1 MNYDHILIR
10 YAELALKGKNR
21 HQFERKLQENINI
34 ALKPYPNA
42 KLERTFGRMFVHLNG
57 ADHEPI
63 METLAKVIG
72 IHSFSL
78 AIKVSNELEQMQ
90 KGALEAVLQILDGKK
105 TFKVTAKRANK
116 DFPIDSQRLNY
127 EVGSFILKNTEDL
140 TVDVHVPDIDVR
152 VEVRETSTYIT
163 CANFKGIGGLPVG
176 TGGKVVLM
184 LSGGID
190 SPVAGF
196 LAMKRGV
203 IIEAIHFHSPP
214 YTNERAKQKVIDLT
228 QVLTEYGGKVRL
240 HVVPFTNIQMLIQKD
255 IPSNYR
261 MTVMRRMMFRIS
273 EEIAYQQKAFAIA
286 TGESLGQVASQTLH
300 SMYTINEVT
309 NMPIIRPL
317 VTVDKLEV
325 IELAKK
331 IGTYDISILPYEDCC
346 TIFLSPETKTK
357 PLREKA
363 NRFEAKLAI
372 DTLVNEAV
380 SNIEVI
386 DIIPGKRTDSKFEDL
401 L

>member
-1 MNYDHILIR
+1 MDYDRILIR

-21 HQFERKLQENINI
+21 SQFERKLQENINI
-34 ALKPYPNA
+34 ALKPYPNV

-63 METLAKVIG
+63 IETLAKIIG

-78 AIKVSNELEQMQ
+78 AFKVENKLEHIQ
-90 KGALEAVLQILDGKK
+90 KGALRAILQILDDKK

-116 DFPIDSQRLNY
+116 GFPIDSQRLNY
-127 EVGSFILKNTEDL
+127 EVGSYILQNTEQL

-152 VEVRETSTYIT
+152 VEVRDTATYIT
-163 CANFKGIGGLPVG
+163 CAALKGIGGLPVG
-176 TGGKVVLM
+176 TGGRVVLM

-203 IIEAIHFHSPP
+203 VIEAIHFHSPP
-214 YTNERAKQKVIDLT
+214 YTNERAKQKVVDLT
-228 QVLTEYGGKVRL
+228 KVLTEYGGKIRL
-240 HVVPFTNIQMLIQKD
+240 HVVPFTNIQMLIQKN
-255 IPSNYR
+255 IPGNYT

-273 EEIAYQQKAFAIA
+273 EEIAYKQKAFAIV

-300 SMYTINEVT
+300 SMHTINEVT

-317 VTVDKLEV
+317 VTMDKLEV
-325 IELAKK
+325 IEVAKK
-331 IGTYDISILPYEDCC
+331 IGTYNLSILPYEDCC

-357 PLREKA
+357 PVREKA

-372 DTLVNEAV
+372 DALVEEAV

-386 DIIPGKRTDSKFEDL
+386 DIVPGKETDNKFDDL